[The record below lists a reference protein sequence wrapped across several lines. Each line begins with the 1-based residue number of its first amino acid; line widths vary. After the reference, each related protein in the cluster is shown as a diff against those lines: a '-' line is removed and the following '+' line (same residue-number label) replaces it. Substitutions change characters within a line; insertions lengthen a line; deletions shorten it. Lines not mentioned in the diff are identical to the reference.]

1 MLSQAQRT
9 AILELSAKGVSKREI
24 AQVLRLSRPTVRK
37 VLRENSTNVPEI
49 QRAEKAEPYREQI
62 LDLLISCKGNLVR
75 VHEELVAG
83 GAALSYPALTAFCRR
98 QGIGQTPAVPA
109 GQYHF
114 EPGVE
119 MQHDTSPHEVEVG
132 GRKYKAQTA
141 SAVLCYSRM
150 LFFQIN
156 PTFQRFDC
164 KVFLTDALRYM
175 GGAPERVMIDNTHVV
190 VLRGTGREMIPVPEM
205 EAFGERFGFR
215 FVAHERGDAN
225 RSARVERPFSFI
237 ENNFLAGRTF
247 ASWADLNQQARQWC
261 DRVNSTYKKHI
272 RGVPRELFAVER
284 MHLKPL
290 PAWIPEVYR
299 LHQRTVDVEGYV
311 SVNSI
316 RYSVPAAWIG
326 HRVEVRETRDKIEI
340 EMDAR
345 HIVTH
350 ARAVTPLSQRI
361 TLAAHRPP
369 RGEGVKR
376 SDPHPEEKA
385 IVEAAP
391 ETALYVAALK
401 QKSRKVVALALRQL
415 LRLLR
420 EYPREPFLAAVQ
432 EAARYGLYDLDRLER
447 MILRR
452 VARDYFLLLDPD
464 TDSHAE
470 ELEQLLKN
478 LKLRRMLGVYDEQ
491 LRAAEKAQASY
502 SEFVAGLLRA
512 QWHDRQE
519 SALEWRIRRA
529 NLPER
534 WSLESFP
541 WSRQPGV
548 NRKQMRAFAELD
560 FVAQHENLVLVGP
573 TGVGKT
579 GLASGLLLKALENGH
594 RCQFI
599 RAQDLF
605 DEMYASLADRSTR
618 RLLNR
623 LARLDVLL
631 IDEFGYLNLKPEQ
644 SNTFF
649 KLMEERYHRHSTI
662 ITTNLVYDVWHNFLG
677 NKPMGR
683 RTAEP
688 RAALLPHRDHQWPF
702 ATRSP
707 R

>member
-9 AILELSAKGVSKREI
+9 AILELSAKGVSKHEI
-24 AQVLRLSRPTVRK
+24 AQVLRLSRLTVRK
-37 VLRENSTNVPEI
+37 VLRSNSTNVPEI

-62 LDLLISCKGNLVR
+62 LELLTSCKGNLVR

-83 GAALSYPALTAFCRR
+83 GAALSYPALTGFCRR
-98 QGIGQTPAVPA
+98 QGIGQTPIVPA

-114 EPGVE
+114 EPGEE
-119 MQHDTSPHEVEVG
+119 MQHDTSPHTVEVG

-164 KVFLTDALRYM
+164 KVFLTDALRYT
-175 GGAPERVMIDNTHVV
+175 GGVVERVMIDNTHVV

-205 EAFGERFGFR
+205 EAFAERFGFR
-215 FVAHERGDAN
+215 FVAHQIGNAN

-247 ASWADLNQQARQWC
+247 TSWEDLNQQARQWC
-261 DRVNSTYKKHI
+261 DKVNSTYKKHI
-272 RGVPRELFAVER
+272 RAVPRELFAVER

-316 RYSVPAAWIG
+316 RYSVPVAWIG

-350 ARAVTPLSQRI
+350 ARAVTPLSQRV

-385 IVEAAP
+385 IVEVAP
-391 ETALYVAALK
+391 ETAPYVAALK

-464 TDSHAE
+464 TDSH
-470 ELEQLLKN
+470 
-478 LKLRRMLGVYDEQ
+478 D
-491 LRAAEKAQASY
+491 
-502 SEFVAGLLRA
+502 
-512 QWHDRQE
+512 
-519 SALEWRIRRA
+519 
-529 NLPER
+529 
-534 WSLESFP
+534 
-541 WSRQPGV
+541 
-548 NRKQMRAFAELD
+548 
-560 FVAQHENLVLVGP
+560 
-573 TGVGKT
+573 
-579 GLASGLLLKALENGH
+579 
-594 RCQFI
+594 
-599 RAQDLF
+599 
-605 DEMYASLADRSTR
+605 
-618 RLLNR
+618 
-623 LARLDVLL
+623 
-631 IDEFGYLNLKPEQ
+631 
-644 SNTFF
+644 
-649 KLMEERYHRHSTI
+649 
-662 ITTNLVYDVWHNFLG
+662 
-677 NKPMGR
+677 
-683 RTAEP
+683 
-688 RAALLPHRDHQWPF
+688 
-702 ATRSP
+702 
-707 R
+707 

>member
-9 AILELSAKGVSKREI
+9 AILELNAKGVSKHEI
-24 AQVLRLSRPTVRK
+24 AHVLRLSRLSVRK
-37 VLRENSTNVPEI
+37 VLRENSTNVPAI
-49 QRAEKAEPYREQI
+49 QRAEKAEPYRDRI
-62 LDLLISCKGNLVR
+62 LELLTSCKGNLVR

-83 GAALSYPALTAFCRR
+83 GAVLSYQALTGFCRR
-98 QGIGQTPAVPA
+98 QGIGQTPVVPA

-119 MQHDTSPHEVEVG
+119 MQHDTSPHTVEVG
-132 GRKYKAQTA
+132 GGKYKAQTA

-164 KVFLTDALRYM
+164 KVFLTDALRYT
-175 GGAPERVMIDNTHVV
+175 GGVAQRVMIDNTHVV
-190 VLRGTGREMIPVPEM
+190 VLRGTGREMIAVPEM
-205 EAFGERFGFR
+205 EAFAERFGFR
-215 FVAHERGDAN
+215 FVAHQIGDAN

-247 ASWADLNQQARQWC
+247 ASWEDLNSQARQWC
-261 DRVNSTYKKHI
+261 DKVNSTYKKHI
-272 RGVPRELFAVER
+272 RAVPRELFAVER
-284 MHLKPL
+284 QHLKPL

-316 RYSVPAAWIG
+316 RYSVPVAWIG

-361 TLAAHRPP
+361 TLAAHRSP

-376 SDPHPEEKA
+376 DPHPEEKA

-464 TDSHAE
+464 TDSH
-470 ELEQLLKN
+470 
-478 LKLRRMLGVYDEQ
+478 D
-491 LRAAEKAQASY
+491 
-502 SEFVAGLLRA
+502 
-512 QWHDRQE
+512 
-519 SALEWRIRRA
+519 
-529 NLPER
+529 
-534 WSLESFP
+534 
-541 WSRQPGV
+541 
-548 NRKQMRAFAELD
+548 
-560 FVAQHENLVLVGP
+560 
-573 TGVGKT
+573 
-579 GLASGLLLKALENGH
+579 
-594 RCQFI
+594 
-599 RAQDLF
+599 
-605 DEMYASLADRSTR
+605 
-618 RLLNR
+618 
-623 LARLDVLL
+623 
-631 IDEFGYLNLKPEQ
+631 
-644 SNTFF
+644 
-649 KLMEERYHRHSTI
+649 
-662 ITTNLVYDVWHNFLG
+662 
-677 NKPMGR
+677 
-683 RTAEP
+683 
-688 RAALLPHRDHQWPF
+688 
-702 ATRSP
+702 
-707 R
+707 